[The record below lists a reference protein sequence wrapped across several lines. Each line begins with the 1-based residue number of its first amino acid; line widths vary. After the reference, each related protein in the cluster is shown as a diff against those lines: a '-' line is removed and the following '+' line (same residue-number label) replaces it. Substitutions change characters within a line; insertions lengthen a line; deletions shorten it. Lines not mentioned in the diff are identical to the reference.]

1 MDNQFSR
8 KLSEL
13 ADPVFLYLYK
23 LDALFHT
30 QVKSQ
35 SRQAQ
40 SVSKQL
46 LSNRGFSY
54 DFFTIRTILNKFSL
68 LWIIFVA

>member
-1 MDNQFSR
+1 MDNQFNR
-8 KLSEL
+8 KFSEL

-35 SRQAQ
+35 SRQA
-40 SVSKQL
+40 
-46 LSNRGFSY
+46 
-54 DFFTIRTILNKFSL
+54 
-68 LWIIFVA
+68 